1 MKKVLI
7 ILAAALRKYL
17 DDSGPIYTAG
27 IAYAALVAAFPLL
40 LLVLVLASLLFP
52 AMDVVRIT
60 SNLLQIPGLGDFLS
74 RNILAVYENRA
85 TLGISG
91 GLGIVCGAICVF
103 AAVQDALNRV
113 WQVQKRRWIVRQFIT
128 ILAVGVFTFSLIVL
142 LATLILALRTLR
154 HSLTGAGLVSPDVP
168 TLLAFIAPPLVNSA
182 LFFVAYKALPNT
194 RVPTRAAL
202 KGALVAALLAQ
213 IVFVALT
220 FYIESIADYSRLYNT
235 AGAVF
240 ALLLWLYTYAAVFL
254 LGAEVSAVL
263 GKE

>member
-1 MKKVLI
+1 MKQTLSVLV
-7 ILAAALRKYL
+7 AAWHKYL

-40 LLVLVLASLLFP
+40 LIVLVLASLLFP
-52 AMDVVRIT
+52 AMDVVRVT
-60 SNLLQIPGLGDFLS
+60 NNLLQIPGLGDFLS

-91 GLGIVCGAICVF
+91 GLGMVCGALCVF

-113 WQVQKRRWIVRQFIT
+113 WQGQKRRWIVSQFIT
-128 ILAVGVFTFSLIVL
+128 ILAVGVFAFSLVVL
-142 LATLILALRTLR
+142 LAMLILALRTLR
-154 HSLTGAGLVSPDVP
+154 HSLTGAGLVSPNVP
-168 TLLAFIAPPLVNSA
+168 TLLAFIAPPLVNSV
-182 LFFVAYKALPNT
+182 LFFVAYKVLPNT
-194 RVPTRAAL
+194 HVPTRAAL

-220 FYIESIADYSRLYNT
+220 WYIGSIADYSRLYNT

-254 LGAEVSAVL
+254 LGAEISTVL
-263 GKE
+263 GTE